1 MTHHASFHVHVYFTS
16 HVAVKIYR
24 YDASSFWPHCVVMW
38 YSFKEKWAAEP
49 APFKGNL
56 AGRQKDGAILVYNI
70 FGITACLSF
79 LFRVTQGDDVGS
91 RCGHAAGVFGEV
103 RQSNPDPHHVSA
115 GPPQC
120 HRGASEW
127 GVEATDCGPTQPAA
141 GQRGP
146 APRQHA
152 EDGKPS
158 TLAPSPV
165 HVLDSVCPM
174 HSQC

>member
-1 MTHHASFHVHVYFTS
+1 MTRLHSDHTVWSCDTPA
-16 HVAVKIYR
+16 
-24 YDASSFWPHCVVMW
+24 MW
-38 YSFKEKWAAEP
+38 YSWKEKWAAEP
-49 APFKGNL
+49 APFKANL
-56 AGRQKDGAILVYNI
+56 AGRQKDCAILVYNI

-79 LFRVTQGDDVGS
+79 LFRRTQGDDVGS

-103 RQSNPDPHHVSA
+103 RQSNSDPHHVSD

-127 GVEATDCGPTQPAA
+127 GGETTDRGPPQPAA

-146 APRQHA
+146 GPRQHA

-158 TLAPSPV
+158 ILASFPARLSFHYHQTIPLR
-165 HVLDSVCPM
+165 H
-174 HSQC
+174 QGR